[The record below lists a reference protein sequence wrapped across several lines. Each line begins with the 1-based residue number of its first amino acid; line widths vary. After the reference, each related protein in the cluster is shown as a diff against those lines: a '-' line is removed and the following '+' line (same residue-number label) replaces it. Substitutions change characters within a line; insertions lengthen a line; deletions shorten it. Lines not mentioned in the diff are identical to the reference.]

1 MKHLKLT
8 LFLCSFIL
16 VATIS
21 CKKENSNRPVDTGL
35 SEPRPGTNI
44 SIDSLSN
51 FSSDIPGDQYND
63 LTFINDSTGYAVS
76 LQGRIVKTSNAGKN
90 WVQLNSPT
98 TLPLQAVQFID
109 EKTGFII
116 GGDNHSGIFLKT
128 MDGGETW
135 IKQVL
140 NTTESPMDLCFLDGS
155 IGYIAGSNLLIKT
168 EDGGLSWHSMKNS
181 TVRIYCGIKFKNF
194 NEGIATSLNGIYL
207 KTTDG
212 GNTWD
217 SIKSITNYHLYQI
230 AYTTY
235 KIFIRADGLLVDIS
249 SNNQESIIQ
258 LPYVGRRMLFLNE
271 YQAVG
276 IGQHYNQQGYFPY
289 GDIFITND
297 TWAHFEK
304 KTYSPSDAFVFTAIA
319 KMSAKKIM
327 ILGNGFNI
335 TKMIILNI

>member
-1 MKHLKLT
+1 MAHLRFIVYLCGFISLT
-8 LFLCSFIL
+8 TF
-16 VATIS
+16 S
-21 CKKENSNRPVDTGL
+21 CKKEKQEYDNGL
-35 SEPRPGTNI
+35 SEPRPYTNI

-98 TLPLQAVQFID
+98 ALPLQAVQFVD

-116 GGDNHSGIFLKT
+116 GGDNHSGIFLRT
-128 MDGGETW
+128 NDGGETW

-140 NTTESPMDLCFLDGS
+140 NTPESPTALCFLNES
-155 IGYIAGSNLLIKT
+155 TGYIAGSNLLIKT
-168 EDGGLSWHSMKNS
+168 EDGGQSWRTIKNS
-181 TVRIYCGIKFKNF
+181 THRFYSYIKFKNSK
-194 NEGIATSLNGIYL
+194 EGIATSANIYF

-217 SIKSITNYHLYQI
+217 SIKSLTDSYLHEVL
-230 AYTTY
+230 YTTY
-235 KIFIRADGLLVDIS
+235 KTFIKADDRLVILN
-249 SNNQESIIQ
+249 SNNQEYILKS
-258 LPYVGRRMLFLNE
+258 PYSRKILFLNE
-271 YQAVG
+271 YQAIG
-276 IGQHYNQQGYFPY
+276 IGQHYNQEGYFPY

-297 TWAHFEK
+297 TWANWSK
-304 KTYSPSDAFVFTAIA
+304 KTYSPGDAFVFTAIA

-327 ILGNGFNI
+327 ILGNGVNT